1 MTEKEEVKD
10 LLVSQISS
18 SVRWQQCV
26 KKMIAEGVDTF
37 IEIGPGRT
45 LSGFL
50 RKISRQVTS
59 LNVEKVED
67 LKKLE
72 EKLSC

>member
-1 MTEKEEVKD
+1 MKD

-26 KKMIAEGVDTF
+26 EKMIAEGVDTF

>member
-1 MTEKEEVKD
+1 
-10 LLVSQISS
+10 
-18 SVRWQQCV
+18 
-26 KKMIAEGVDTF
+26 MIAEGVETF